1 MAVSINQGYVRSFN
15 LSETIDEVKSINN
28 LAGGSISDDISVFAG
43 NTKNTSKV
51 VYKPGLPNNEII
63 SNKIFRF
70 DLLACYGNGDPIKL
84 KAGRSISNLTYNS
97 VNDSLTVTFNEPHG
111 LTTTDIAT
119 KVTVRLRDTFFDG
132 PGTIRFNE
140 NDYTIGGIAGTNT
153 LILVDIEYE
162 GEEPGT
168 FDSTDRYPYAICNLF
183 PLPNPLSYTQDY
195 FVVLSNAIDRFQ
207 IATSYTRGQL
217 VNPISITSTVNYP
230 LIFERNNEVTQ
241 QSLRNLS
248 LPEFQD
254 DEFDYSNNILRI
266 SFGDNFDYL
275 ESILDAADYFRRKK
289 YTRSN
294 DNVFDANPLKVG
306 GNIRTIDLDG
316 FNSSTEKLFDEHS
329 PGIFIIDPSSDP
341 DNIQRL
347 RAFSD
352 NTQPWELD
360 QASGTLEYAV
370 IAGRSATNQEMSIGN
385 MVLKGNPIAM
395 DGVQNV
401 IVESVT
407 GLTPPQKFTHKLP
420 VIVNGEEYNFL
431 LASSVS

>member
-63 SNKIFRF
+63 NNKIFRF
-70 DLLACYGNGDPIKL
+70 NLLACYGNGDPIKL

-97 VNDSLTVTFNEPHG
+97 VNDSITVTFNEPHG

-119 KVTVRLRDTFFDG
+119 KVTLRLRDTFFDG

-195 FVVLSNAIDRFQ
+195 FVVLSNSTDRFQ

-217 VNPISITSTVNYP
+217 VNPITITSTVNYP
-230 LIFERNNEVTQ
+230 LIFERSNEITQ

-248 LPEFQD
+248 RPEFQD
-254 DEFDYSNNILRI
+254 DEFDYSNNVLIR
-266 SFGDNFDYL
+266 SFGGNFDYL
-275 ESILDAADYFRRKK
+275 ESILDGADYFRRKK
-289 YTRSN
+289 YTRSQ
-294 DNVFDANPLKVG
+294 DNVFDANPLKVD

-329 PGIFIIDPSSDP
+329 PGIFIIDPGSGKK
-341 DNIQRL
+341 L

-352 NTQPWELD
+352 NTQPWELE

-370 IAGRSATNQEMSIGN
+370 LAGRSATNQEMSIGN

-395 DGVQNV
+395 DGVQNI
-401 IVESVT
+401 IVESVS

>member
-63 SNKIFRF
+63 NNKIFRF
-70 DLLACYGNGDPIKL
+70 NLLACYGNGDPIKL

-97 VNDSLTVTFNEPHG
+97 VNDSITVTFNEPHG

-119 KVTVRLRDTFFDG
+119 KVTLRLRDTFFDG

-195 FVVLSNAIDRFQ
+195 FVVLSNSTDRFQ

-217 VNPISITSTVNYP
+217 VNPITITSTVNYP
-230 LIFERNNEVTQ
+230 LIFERSNEITQ

-248 LPEFQD
+248 RPEFQD
-254 DEFDYSNNILRI
+254 DEFDYSNNVLRR
-266 SFGDNFDYL
+266 SFGGNFDYL
-275 ESILDAADYFRRKK
+275 ESILDGADYFRRKK
-289 YTRSN
+289 YTRSQ
-294 DNVFDANPLKVG
+294 DNVFDANPLKVD

-329 PGIFIIDPSSDP
+329 PGIFIIDPGSGKK
-341 DNIQRL
+341 L

-352 NTQPWELD
+352 NTQPWELE

-370 IAGRSATNQEMSIGN
+370 LAGRSATNQEMSIGN

-395 DGVQNV
+395 DGVQNI
-401 IVESVT
+401 IVESVS